1 MRFLS
6 VISMIPA
13 AVSLLSLPVYA
24 SSVSGYSPTASSQ
37 AVLHMPSAA
46 DDSLMTRPSS
56 RAGLGSAS
64 VTLRSFET
72 DAPVE
77 TVGREV
83 SEHNTASRLF
93 ARRHSLTEVEA
104 RFNWR
109 QESSAVLEPLGDAAM
124 TGEFNVRSHVVL
136 NDRSAAVAG
145 ADYYNG
151 VKRNVR
157 WNSVSDYEL
166 LAPYVMAD
174 SLGGDLRT
182 SQYSFYGGYAMRRR
196 RFNWGAGAGYRALH
210 EYRQTDPR
218 PRSVVS
224 DFRLDLSAGCLFDR
238 YRLNADVS
246 LRLYRQ
252 FQEVSFMNE
261 RGANTSEL
269 HFTGLGT
276 HFGRFAGSGD
286 YCATRYRGTGCD
298 VALSLMPLHSG
309 GFYALGG
316 YALFDVNRTLAN
328 QNKVP
333 ITRMLR
339 HRGYASLAYR
349 GGSASFGWGVFTDGS
364 AEISDGREN
373 VIDNG
378 LGNIYNVLCTM
389 PMYRSLKAEAD
400 AGAVLTWRR
409 SGGGDWSLLGR
420 VEWLHWNSS
429 YRYPSGFLSFDRLGG
444 TLEAVGRWL
453 IHGKWVVAV
462 EFGTGGYGS
471 VRGGLALPEGR
482 CEAKVAAHYG
492 SMYERLNDALVLAD
506 AGFRVQR
513 SIGSRTAAYLRT
525 TCRHSFFLSGENR
538 DAGLVAIG
546 LCF

>member
-1 MRFLS
+1 
-6 VISMIPA
+6 MIV
-13 AVSLLSLPVYA
+13 AVVSPLSLPVYA
-24 SSVSGYSPTASSQ
+24 SPISGDSPTANSL

-77 TVGREV
+77 AVGREI

-93 ARRHSLTEVEA
+93 ARLHSMTEVEA

-109 QESSAVLEPLGDAAM
+109 RESSAVLEPLGNAAM
-124 TGEFNVRSHVVL
+124 TGEFNVRSHVIL
-136 NDRSAAVAG
+136 NDRSVAVAG

-196 RFNWGAGAGYRALH
+196 RFNWGVGAGYRALH

-224 DFRLDLSAGCLFDR
+224 DFHLDLSAGLLFDR
-238 YRLNADVS
+238 YRLNADAS

-276 HFGRFAGSGD
+276 HFERCTGSGD

-298 VALSLMPLHSG
+298 VALLLTPLHFG
-309 GFYALGG
+309 GFYALAG
-316 YALFDVNRTLAN
+316 YGLFDVNRTLAN

-349 GGSASFGWGVFTDGS
+349 GGSAAFDWGVFADAS
-364 AEISDGREN
+364 AEVSDGREN

-378 LGNIYNVLCTM
+378 LGNIYNVLSAM
-389 PMYRSLKAEAD
+389 PMYRSFKACTD

-409 SGGGDWSLLGR
+409 SGGRDWSLLGR

-429 YRYPSGFLSFDRLGG
+429 YRYPSASLAFDRLGG

-462 EFGTGGYGS
+462 ELGTGGYGS
-471 VRGGLALPEGR
+471 ARDGLALPDGR
-482 CEAKVAAHYG
+482 CETKVAAHYG
-492 SMYERLNDALVLAD
+492 SMYGRLNDAFVLAD
-506 AGFRVQR
+506 AGFRVGR
-513 SIGSRTAAYLRT
+513 SVGSRTAAYLRAS
-525 TCRHSFFLSGENR
+525 CRHSFFLSGENR

>member
-1 MRFLS
+1 MNSFC
-6 VISMIPA
+6 VISILA
-13 AVSLLSLPVYA
+13 AL
-24 SSVSGYSPTASSQ
+24 
-37 AVLHMPSAA
+37 SAA
-46 DDSLMTRPSS
+46 SAPDSTT
-56 RAGLGSAS
+56 

-72 DAPVE
+72 DAPVAA
-77 TVGREV
+77 VGRMV
-83 SEHNTASRLF
+83 SEHSTSSRLF

-109 QESSAVLEPLGDAAM
+109 QESEAVLEPLGNACM
-124 TGEFNVRSHVVL
+124 TGEFNVRSNVVL
-136 NDRSAAVAG
+136 DDSHVAVAG

-151 VKRNVR
+151 VKRDVR

-182 SQYSFYGGYAMRRR
+182 SQYSFYGGYAMRHR
-196 RFNWGAGAGYRALH
+196 RFNWGLGAGYRALH
-210 EYRQTDPR
+210 EYRQVDPR

-224 DFRLDLSAGCLFDR
+224 DFHLDLSAGCLFDN
-238 YRLNADVS
+238 YRLNADAS

-276 HFGRFAGSGD
+276 HFERFSGSGD
-286 YCATRYRGTGCD
+286 YTSTRYRGTGYD
-298 VALSLMPLHSG
+298 IALSLMPLHFRG
-309 GFYALGG
+309 VYALAG
-316 YALFDVNRTLAN
+316 YSLFDVARTLAD

-333 ITRMLR
+333 VTNMLR

-349 GGSASFGWGVFTDGS
+349 GSLTSFDWGVFLNGS
-364 AEISDGREN
+364 AEVSDGREN

-378 LGNIYNVLCTM
+378 LGNIYNVLYEM
-389 PMYRSLKAEAD
+389 PMYRSVKAAAD
-400 AGAVLTWRR
+400 AGAVVTWRR
-409 SGGGDWSLLGR
+409 SGGGDWSLCGR
-420 VEWLHWNSS
+420 AEWLHWGSS
-429 YRYPSGFLSFDRLGG
+429 YRYPSGSIAFDRLGG

-453 IHGKWVVAV
+453 IHGRWAIVV
-462 EFGTGGYGS
+462 ELGTGGYGCI
-471 VRGGLALPEGR
+471 RGGIELPAGR
-482 CEAKVAAHYG
+482 VEAKVSAHYEA
-492 SMYERLNDALVLAD
+492 MYGRLNDSFLLAD

-513 SIGSRTAAYLRT
+513 AVGLRTAAYIRT
-525 TCRHSFFLSGENR
+525 SCWHSFFLSGENC
-538 DAGLVAIG
+538 DTGVVAIG

>member
-1 MRFLS
+1 
-6 VISMIPA
+6 MIPA
-13 AVSLLSLPVYA
+13 AVSLLSLQVYA
-24 SSVSGYSPTASSQ
+24 S
-37 AVLHMPSAA
+37 PSTEAA
-46 DDSLMTRPSS
+46 DISSATGDSPKVHSRAARQVSRAEADSLT
-56 RAGLGSAS
+56 
-64 VTLRSFET
+64 VTQRSFEAET
-72 DAPVE
+72 PVE

-93 ARRHSLTEVEA
+93 ACRHSLTQVEA

-124 TGEFNVRSHVVL
+124 TGEFNVRSHVIL
-136 NDRSAAVAG
+136 NECSVAVAG

-182 SQYSFYGGYAMRRR
+182 SQYSFYGGYAMRLS
-196 RFNWGAGAGYRALH
+196 RFNWGLGAGYRALH

-224 DFRLDLSAGCLFDR
+224 DFRLDLSAGLLFDS
-238 YRLNADVS
+238 YRLNADAS

-276 HFGRFAGSGD
+276 HFERFAGSGD

-298 VALSLMPLHSG
+298 VALSLMPLRSG
-309 GFYALGG
+309 GFYALAG

-339 HRGYASLAYR
+339 HRGYVSLAYR
-349 GGSASFGWGVFTDGS
+349 GSSASFDWGVYADAS
-364 AEISDGREN
+364 AELSDGREN
-373 VIDNG
+373 MIDNG
-378 LGNIYNVLCTM
+378 LGNIYNVLYTM
-389 PMYRSLKAEAD
+389 PMYRSLKACTD

-409 SGGGDWSLLGR
+409 SGGRDWSLLGR

-429 YRYPSGFLSFDRLGG
+429 YRYPSGSFAFDRLGG

-453 IHGKWVVAV
+453 IHGKWVVTV

-506 AGFRVQR
+506 AGFRLQR
-513 SIGSRTAAYLRT
+513 SVGLRTAVYLRAS
-525 TCRHSFFLSGENR
+525 CRHSFFLSGENR
-538 DAGLVAIG
+538 DTGVVAIG

>member
-1 MRFLS
+1 M
-6 VISMIPA
+6 VVA
-13 AVSLLSLPVYA
+13 AVATLSLPVCA
-24 SSVSGYSPTASSQ
+24 SSVHGYSPTASSQ
-37 AVLHMPSAA
+37 AARLLSRAA
-46 DDSLMTRPSS
+46 SDSL
-56 RAGLGSAS
+56 S

-77 TVGREV
+77 TVGREI

-93 ARRHSLTEVEA
+93 ARRHSMTEVEA

-136 NDRSAAVAG
+136 NDRSVAVAG

-182 SQYSFYGGYAMRRR
+182 SQYSFYGGYAMRHR
-196 RFNWGAGAGYRALH
+196 RFNWGVGAGYRALH
-210 EYRQTDPR
+210 EYRQVDPR

-224 DFRLDLSAGCLFDR
+224 DFHLDLSAGCLFDS
-238 YRLNADVS
+238 YRLNADAS

-276 HFGRFAGSGD
+276 HFERFAGSGD

-298 VALSLMPLHSG
+298 VALSLMPLHFG
-309 GFYALGG
+309 GFYALAG

-339 HRGYASLAYR
+339 HRGYAFLAYR
-349 GGSASFGWGVFTDGS
+349 GGSDSFEWGVFADGG
-364 AEISDGREN
+364 AELSDGREN

-378 LGNIYNVLCTM
+378 LGNIYNVLYAM
-389 PMYRSLKAEAD
+389 PMYRSLKADAD

-409 SGGGDWSLLGR
+409 SGGRDWSLR
-420 VEWLHWNSS
+420 TRAEWLHWNSS
-429 YRYPSGFLSFDRLGG
+429 YRYPSGSLGFDRLGG
-444 TLEAVGRWL
+444 TLGAVGRWF
-453 IHGKWVVAV
+453 INGKWVVAV

-471 VRGGLALPEGR
+471 ARGGLALPEGR
-482 CEAKVAAHYG
+482 CEAKVAAHYE
-492 SMYERLNDALVLAD
+492 SMYEHLNDALVLAE

-538 DAGLVAIG
+538 GTGLVAIG